1 MSQHGGPQ
9 INVYVDRPKWDRWTD
24 LLKKKEGKSASQ
36 KIREFVEID
45 IARLEGVQGEVAPPD
60 YASARR
66 AYLKIIKERDKLRA
80 GLKKAK
86 VYDELSELAKE
97 LGFDVQSCENVDEVA
112 AGILERWKGP
122 AELVHQFIILM
133 EKAREQRELETKLR
147 KKENGK
153 VAQRGRSGWMK

>member
-1 MSQHGGPQ
+1 MKDQAT
-9 INVYVDRPKWDRWTD
+9 IYMNRPLWERWAN
-24 LLKKKEGKSASQ
+24 LLKRKEGKSASQ
-36 KIREFVEID
+36 RVREFVEID
-45 IARLEGVQGEVAPPD
+45 LARLEGVQGEVAPPD

-97 LGFDVQSCENVDEVA
+97 LGFDVHSCRNVDKVA

-122 AELVHQFIILM
+122 AELAHQFIILM
-133 EKAREQRELETKLR
+133 EKAKEQRELESKLM
-147 KKENGK
+147 KKENGT
-153 VAQRGRSGWMK
+153 VSQEAIA